1 MKEKIT
7 DDRFEDIL
15 NSIII
20 SYAKKSS
27 PLIWHQMAM
36 EWNWDSSSVFL
47 NWLVENPLTDKGT
60 ALMIYWKSAPR
71 YWKKFKDKKDLI
83 TKEKYSLNNFEFIEK
98 IEANYLNGFYKQST
112 FEYNPKNDEQGY
124 DWTNDY
130 LDEEIV
136 RDIPKI
142 MFEKVEGKKVVE
154 PKDYIEG
161 FPPELDLLRQ
171 EIFEKYEIE

>member
-7 DDRFEDIL
+7 DERFEEIL
-15 NSIII
+15 NDLIIE
-20 SYAKKSS
+20 YAKTTT
-27 PLIWHQMAM
+27 PTIWHQMAM

-47 NWLVENPLTDKGT
+47 NWLTDNPLTDKGT

-83 TKEKYSLNNFEFIEK
+83 SKEKYSLNDFEFTEK
-98 IEANYLNGFYKQST
+98 IEGNYLKNFYKQNI
-112 FEYNPKNDEQGY
+112 FEYNPKSDEQGY

-130 LDEEIV
+130 LDEKIV

-142 MFEKVEGKKVVE
+142 MFEKVEGKKVDE
-154 PKDYIEG
+154 PKDFIEG
-161 FPPELDLLRQ
+161 FPPELDLLKQ
-171 EIFEKYEIE
+171 GIFEKYEIE